1 MNVII
6 CTDNKYLNDGHL
18 CWIVNFLCCW
28 WPEVQAMDTKF
39 QLNGSSWNACVC
51 SCPGYTNQLAFR
63 KGDGSFAVYPH
74 RQSSTWWGI
83 QTGMNLWLNVCT
95 SASNLHPDYE
105 CISRANE
112 WNYTITAS
120 PLLSSQRLTA
130 YVAKVFAMAN
140 SLVAVQR
147 NVICDAVKF
156 LIIKAQQ
163 PDGMFREVGKVYHG
177 EMIVRALILLTSLF

>member
-120 PLLSSQRLTA
+120 PLLSKADSLCCQGVCHGQQSGGSAKERHLWRCQVSDNQSTA
-130 YVAKVFAMAN
+130 TWRHV
-140 SLVAVQR
+140 
-147 NVICDAVKF
+147 
-156 LIIKAQQ
+156 
-163 PDGMFREVGKVYHG
+163 
-177 EMIVRALILLTSLF
+177 